1 MQAVTP
7 RQIGPANPEIPLQVL
22 SSAGKALPELPSTP
36 LEESL
41 EYPASDSESYDSIL
55 HTATKSH
62 FIKVEP
68 ATNLPLRVRIRKI
81 LSNKIAR
88 RCLHI
93 TIWMAVVTTIY
104 YGASLVPAFQG
115 AMAATRGL
123 QLQIESESDSRQ
135 TVAYGFLQE
144 CGNRKVS
151 IIVS

>member
-1 MQAVTP
+1 
-7 RQIGPANPEIPLQVL
+7 
-22 SSAGKALPELPSTP
+22 
-36 LEESL
+36 
-41 EYPASDSESYDSIL
+41 
-55 HTATKSH
+55 
-62 FIKVEP
+62 
-68 ATNLPLRVRIRKI
+68 
-81 LSNKIAR
+81 
-88 RCLHI
+88 
-93 TIWMAVVTTIY
+93 MAVVTTIY